1 MIDVRVIR
9 LWVVPSYKDTQIANS
24 VEMILRDKK
33 VHFGFIYFLVY
44 NNTVSLFMGRLIIYF
59 ASVFL

>member
-24 VEMILRDKK
+24 VEMILLD